1 MNLEEGLLVG
11 GWRISISSRTLLLM
25 TLLRWSLPWQ
35 MSSLAFAGFALYLTL
50 ILTIFILS
58 TRSFIER
65 GLLYHRDYYITE
77 KKERYELYALAL
89 SIVCIVRRTKSQ
101 ADISQFKRCTVRFV
115 DYLYLHGMVNRN
127 VFLYEKKGFMYPMS

>member
-1 MNLEEGLLVG
+1 
-11 GWRISISSRTLLLM
+11 M

>member
-65 GLLYHRDYYITE
+65 GLLYYITE
-77 KKERYELYALAL
+77 KKERYELYA
-89 SIVCIVRRTKSQ
+89 
-101 ADISQFKRCTVRFV
+101 
-115 DYLYLHGMVNRN
+115 
-127 VFLYEKKGFMYPMS
+127 